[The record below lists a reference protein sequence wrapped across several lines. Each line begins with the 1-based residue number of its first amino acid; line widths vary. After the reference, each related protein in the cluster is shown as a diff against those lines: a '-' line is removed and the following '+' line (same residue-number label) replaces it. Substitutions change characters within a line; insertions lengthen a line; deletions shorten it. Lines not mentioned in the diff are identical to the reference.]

1 MGRAEKPLVVFADTE
16 PWEAF
21 VWLAG
26 AVRRRGFRT
35 ARVTAPPG
43 TRGQRISARAYRVVF
58 GPTEHTLQWAGGT
71 APVDV
76 TGIRLLSRP
85 DVIDLQATDRVA
97 AALASSPQWA
107 ELPYLQRVPGTDQ
120 ARIFDKRAQMQDAV
134 LAGVPVPRTADEAQQ
149 IDGPL
154 VVIKQRVG
162 SGGDAVVVAAR
173 DEVASWQ
180 QRWRGQGGGLI
191 YQEPHPGASFNVGGY
206 AVAGQ
211 LAAAGCYRARE
222 ARGDPGGPSAV
233 IRPADRPDLMEA
245 TRRYLANLR
254 YTGPFCLD
262 FLVSADDFVFIDF
275 NPRFFGG
282 WAALTLSGVPILDAY
297 LDHLR
302 GSDKR
307 FRPTAP
313 DPRVRLT
320 QPVVSGGVGETLSTS
335 ASLLRSMYPLV
346 GWRGEVAAIPSLA
359 RALRAAGRGG

>member
-21 VWLAG
+21 AWLAG

-58 GPTEHTLQWAGGT
+58 GPTEATLRWAGGT

-76 TGIRLLSRP
+76 SGIRVLDRP

-97 AALASSPQWA
+97 AALSASPRWA
-107 ELPYLQRVPGTDQ
+107 RLPYLQRVPGPDQ
-120 ARIFDKRAQMQDAV
+120 ARIFDKRAQMKDAAV
-134 LAGVPVPRTADEAQQ
+134 AGVPVPRTADDSRE
-149 IDGPL
+149 IDGPAI
-154 VVIKQRVG
+154 VIKQRVG
-162 SGGDAVVVAAR
+162 SGGDAVVVAAQ
-173 DEVASWQ
+173 DEVSSWQ
-180 QRWRGQGGGLI
+180 ARWRGQGGGLI
-191 YQEPHPGASFNVGGY
+191 YQEAHSGASVNVGGY

-211 LAAAGCYRARE
+211 VAAAGCYRARE
-222 ARGDPGGPSAV
+222 APGDPGGPSAV
-233 IRPADRPDLMEA
+233 IWPVDRPDLMEA
-245 TRRYLANLR
+245 TARYLGHLR

-262 FLVSADDFVFIDF
+262 FLVGPDDFVFIDF

-302 GSDKR
+302 GTDS
-307 FRPTAP
+307 RPVPATP
-313 DPRVRLT
+313 DSRVRLT
-320 QPVVSGGVGETLSTS
+320 QPVASGGVGETLSRS
-335 ASLLRSMYPLV
+335 AALLRSMYPLV
-346 GWRGEVAAIPSLA
+346 GWRGEVAAVPSLA
-359 RALRAAGRGG
+359 RALRAAGRQG